1 VGVDATSAGSFELIE
16 LDLASL
22 ASIRSRADTLLR
34 AGEKFVIVIAN
45 TGVMATP
52 RGRVTAGSGVWDQ

>member
-34 AGEKFVIVIAN
+34 AGEKFDIVIAN
-45 TGVMATP
+45 AGVMATP
-52 RGRVTAGSGVWDQ
+52 HGRVTAGSGVWDQ